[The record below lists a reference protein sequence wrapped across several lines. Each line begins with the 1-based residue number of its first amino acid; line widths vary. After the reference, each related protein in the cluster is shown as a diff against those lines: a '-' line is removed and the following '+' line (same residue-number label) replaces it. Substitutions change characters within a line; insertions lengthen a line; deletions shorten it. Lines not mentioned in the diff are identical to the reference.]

1 MCIWV
6 CVCER
11 HKNIVTNTISGYL
24 KALKCKEKMLF
35 SDLFQYCNTV
45 SYNDKSYL

>member
-1 MCIWV
+1 M

-24 KALKCKEKMLF
+24 KALKCKEKNAL
-35 SDLFQYCNTV
+35 
-45 SYNDKSYL
+45 